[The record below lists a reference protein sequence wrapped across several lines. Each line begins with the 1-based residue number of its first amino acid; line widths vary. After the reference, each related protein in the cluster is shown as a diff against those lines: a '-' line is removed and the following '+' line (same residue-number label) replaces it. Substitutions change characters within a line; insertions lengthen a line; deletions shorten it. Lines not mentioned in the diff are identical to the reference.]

1 MLVAGHRLV
10 GSAPVVVGNT
20 FPVVVAGDS
29 APELTAENVSPR
41 LNGYAVAMGERDAP
55 QAAELI
61 RALRELRDE
70 MIDRMT
76 WLEKHDRQSDAA
88 ALRRDVNE
96 AQAHITR
103 LHRRY
108 WGRDIQ
114 APQRAR
120 QAR

>member
-1 MLVAGHRLV
+1 MFDAGHRLA
-10 GSAPVVVGNT
+10 GSAPVVGNT

-108 WGRDIQ
+108 LGGDVQ
-114 APQRAR
+114 ASQPVRRAR
-120 QAR
+120 